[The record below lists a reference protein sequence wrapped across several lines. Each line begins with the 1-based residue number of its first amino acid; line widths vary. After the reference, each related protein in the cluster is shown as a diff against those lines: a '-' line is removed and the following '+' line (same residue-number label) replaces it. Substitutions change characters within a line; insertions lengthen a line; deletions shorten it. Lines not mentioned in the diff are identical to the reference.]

1 MVFKEGEN
9 KISPSFFYLY
19 ILIMQIKELS
29 YKEVSKYE
37 FLFNEMVY

>member
-19 ILIMQIKELS
+19 ILIMKKERS

-37 FLFNEMVY
+37 LLFNEKDY

>member
-9 KISPSFFYLY
+9 KISSSFFYLY
-19 ILIMQIKELS
+19 IIMQIKELS